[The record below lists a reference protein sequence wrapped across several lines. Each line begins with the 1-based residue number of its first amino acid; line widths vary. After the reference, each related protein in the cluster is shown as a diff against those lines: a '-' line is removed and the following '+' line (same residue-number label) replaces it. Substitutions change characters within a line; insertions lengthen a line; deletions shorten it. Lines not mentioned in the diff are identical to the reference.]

1 MRDNLSDGMNE
12 ALIFNARNAPLLGVD
27 EVLMFEIGTVF
38 FTPEKE
44 EVHIS
49 IGAAV
54 TKGMKQSKKEER
66 ERELLAH
73 SCAVLETA
81 LEARLVWSGK
91 GSVCECALVPFI
103 NATAGYEPLALS
115 SIQAPYKR
123 ISAYPFVLRDIAMW
137 AGAGIT
143 QEEILA
149 LIRAEGGY
157 LLVRDRLFDVFT
169 KDSKTSYA
177 FNLVFQ
183 SHERTLSDIEIN
195 EVMARMTTALTAKGL
210 EVR

>member
-1 MRDNLSDGMNE
+1 M
-12 ALIFNARNAPLLGVD
+12 
-27 EVLMFEIGTVF
+27 
-38 FTPEKE
+38 
-44 EVHIS
+44 
-49 IGAAV
+49 
-54 TKGMKQSKKEER
+54 
-66 ERELLAH
+66 
-73 SCAVLETA
+73 
-81 LEARLVWSGK
+81 
-91 GSVCECALVPFI
+91 
-103 NATAGYEPLALS
+103 
-115 SIQAPYKR
+115 
-123 ISAYPFVLRDIAMW
+123 LRDIAMW